1 MLHKN
6 RTGRV
11 AQGEGPE
18 FNPQYHKQNKTKK
31 TRLGFLVLFF
41 HRPLVLIIAFK
52 VIQKRPDQL
61 PKSVH

>member
-18 FNPQYHKQNKTKK
+18 FNPQ
-31 TRLGFLVLFF
+31 GFLVLFF